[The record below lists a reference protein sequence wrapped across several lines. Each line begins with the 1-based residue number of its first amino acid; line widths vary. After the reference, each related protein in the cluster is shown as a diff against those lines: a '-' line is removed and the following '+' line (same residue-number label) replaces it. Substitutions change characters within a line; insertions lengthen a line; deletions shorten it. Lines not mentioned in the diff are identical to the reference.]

1 MTARGGP
8 FVLSVLV
15 AALMAVQAVL
25 GLVFPGAYRDVEWI
39 RSTWSGN
46 DRVSLLVAVPLLV
59 VALVAARRGSARAVL
74 LWLGL
79 LGYAGY
85 NYAFYLFGAT
95 LNAFFPIYA
104 ALVVLSVAAL
114 VLALVRL
121 DVGRFSAAVARRPMR
136 ALGGYLAVVGLGLAA
151 VWLMAWAGYAF
162 AGRPTPVEPE
172 AFKVVAA
179 LDLTVMCTALVT
191 GGVLLWRE
199 RPWGVVVAVLACVQG
214 ALYLLVLSV
223 NSMVAVA
230 HGLAAAPG
238 ELPLWGPL
246 ALATAAATA
255 LLLAG
260 ARPHGQPAHG
270 IPAELSF
277 TELPRH
283 DGGTAKPQ
291 ERVGRST
298 R

>member
-1 MTARGGP
+1 
-8 FVLSVLV
+8 
-15 AALMAVQAVL
+15 MAVQAVL
-25 GLVFPGAYRDVEWI
+25 GLAFPGAYRDLEWI
-39 RSTWSGN
+39 RATWSGN
-46 DRVSLLVAVPLLV
+46 DRVSLLVAVPMLV
-59 VALVAARRGSARAVL
+59 VALAAARRRSARGTL

-85 NYAFYLFGAT
+85 NYAFYLFGAA
-95 LNAFFPIYA
+95 LNAFFPIYV

-114 VLALVRL
+114 VLALARL
-121 DVGRFSAAVARRPMR
+121 DVDQLSPVPVGRVRAVA
-136 ALGGYLAVVGLGLAA
+136 GYLAVVGVGLAG
-151 VWLMAWAGYAF
+151 VWLIAWAGYAF

-179 LDLTVMCTALVT
+179 LDLTVMCPALVT
-191 GGVLLWRE
+191 GGVLLWRA

-223 NSMVAVA
+223 NAVVAVA
-230 HGLAAAPG
+230 HGIARAPG

-246 ALATAAATA
+246 ALATAAAAA

-260 ARPHGQPAHG
+260 TRPHGHPVHG
-270 IPAELSF
+270 IPAELSA
-277 TELPRH
+277 TAPPRQ
-283 DGGTAKPQ
+283 DGGTAKP
-291 ERVGRST
+291 EEKVGRST